1 MAHDPATINK
11 ESTNENNTDVDRW
24 ADARRAADQWKTMFE
39 TMALPQPPGPL
50 CRIPVTLL
58 RWTQYA
64 LALDD

>member
-1 MAHDPATINK
+1 
-11 ESTNENNTDVDRW
+11 
-24 ADARRAADQWKTMFE
+24 MFE